1 MRVLARRRRKILG
14 VGWSNYEKAP
24 PLLLADF
31 QQGGGL
37 FHRNTPDESI
47 SKKIKK
53 TGSFWTKNGA
63 ATRGGRSRGPEGA
76 HSREL
81 IHIIA

>member
-1 MRVLARRRRKILG
+1 MQKSALH
-14 VGWSNYEKAP
+14 NYAIAGLHNNYAKAWV
-24 PLLLADF
+24 AY
-31 QQGGGL
+31 
-37 FHRNTPDESI
+37 ESI

-63 ATRGGRSRGPEGA
+63 ATTGDRSRGPEGA

-81 IHIIA
+81 VHIIA